1 MALTNKV
8 IFINDVKQEDEKPVE
23 FTHSLDTEDGW
34 EKHESDMHYSP
45 QECEKVFYLGRCASD
60 GDMFSATLDNGD
72 ILIFKGHLNSGK
84 Y

>member
-23 FTHSLDTEDGW
+23 FTHSLLKTGVWSTTTVRPDNKQIKGVVYVGKNDWEEDI
-34 EKHESDMHYSP
+34 
-45 QECEKVFYLGRCASD
+45 
-60 GDMFSATLDNGD
+60 FSIIQDCGSIA
-72 ILIFKGHLNSGK
+72 IYKGNLNSGK

>member
-23 FTHSLDTEDGW
+23 FTGVLAPDRGLSNTTWTPKDYR
-34 EKHESDMHYSP
+34 KI
-45 QECEKVFYLGRCASD
+45 VYLGKGSS
-60 GDMFSATLDNGD
+60 GDMFACYHEDG
-72 ILIFKGHLNSGK
+72 IGIFIGHLNSGK

>member
-23 FTHSLDTEDGW
+23 FTEYLSMNKGW
-34 EKHESDMHYSP
+34 IIATSAPNDPCIES
-45 QECEKVFYLGRCASD
+45 VTYLGKELGGIDLFLTNEKD
-60 GDMFSATLDNGD
+60 G
-72 ILIFKGHLNSGK
+72 LIGIYKGHLNSGK